1 LQPVQFF
8 RVNSPREAGKLA
20 NTETGNQG
28 AAMNRKSKIV
38 ATIGPASQER
48 DVLTRLIRAGLDV
61 ARLNFSHGTFDEHA
75 QRIKMIRELSE
86 ELNKPITILQDL
98 QGPKL
103 RVGSLPGGAIQLDLG
118 EVIVLSSNPESA
130 FQDERFAGKE
140 IIPFDVPDLEKSV
153 IPGNRILMDDGALE
167 IEVVGVSPNSV
178 EARVVLGGTLKSHK
192 GVNLPR
198 ANLTIPGFMEKDRAD
213 LLFGL
218 QSGVDAVAISFVRN
232 AADVETVRS
241 TVLEYS
247 RDISPQAARTP
258 IIAKIELPEAVENLH
273 EIIHAADGVMVARG
287 DLGIEMSPESVPNIQ
302 KEIILMANRHAKI
315 VITATQMLDSMIQN
329 PRPTRAEA
337 SDVANAIF
345 DGSDAVMLSG
355 ETAAGKYPVQSVAM
369 MDAIVQEAE
378 DHYGRWGHYLDFP
391 DEVVTQTD
399 ALSITRAARE
409 LAHDRD
415 VSAIA
420 VFTETGRTALFTSK
434 ARPRVPILA
443 FTPER
448 STYQRMGLYWG
459 VIPFL
464 VPFATTVETM
474 LAHVETAIL
483 ASSNLEPGQQVVLV
497 SGFPVGAMREPNFAL
512 LYTIG
517 SHP

>member
-1 LQPVQFF
+1 MQRMP
-8 RVNSPREAGKLA
+8 
-20 NTETGNQG
+20 
-28 AAMNRKSKIV
+28 KIV
-38 ATIGPASQER
+38 ATIGPASQDRE
-48 DVLTRLIRAGLDV
+48 VLARMIRAGLDV
-61 ARLNFSHGTFDEHA
+61 ARLNFSHGTYEVHTQVIQLLRTLSDE
-75 QRIKMIRELSE
+75 LD
-86 ELNKPITILQDL
+86 KPITILQDL

-103 RVGSLPGGAIQLDLG
+103 RVGQISGGSVQVSEG
-118 EVIVLSSNPESA
+118 EIIVLSSRPEQA
-130 FQDERFAGKE
+130 REDAQYAGKD

-153 IPGNRILMDDGALE
+153 APGNRILMDDGSLE

-178 EARVVLGGTLKSHK
+178 EARVVLGGALKSHK

-198 ANLTIPGFMEKDRAD
+198 ANLNIPGFTEKDRAD
-213 LLFGL
+213 LQFGL
-218 QSGVDAVAISFVRN
+218 KAGVDAVAISFVRN
-232 AADVETVRS
+232 GKDVDVA
-241 TVLEYS
+241 
-247 RDISPQAARTP
+247 RDAIKAYAKENNDPDVIRTP

-273 EIIHAADGVMVARG
+273 DIIHAADGVMVARG
-287 DLGIEMSPESVPNIQ
+287 DLGIEMPPEMVPNIQ
-302 KEIILMANRHAKI
+302 KQIIEMANRHAKV
-315 VITATQMLDSMIQN
+315 VITATQMLDSMIHN

-355 ETAAGKYPVQSVAM
+355 ETAAGAYPVESIAM
-369 MDAIVQEAE
+369 MASIITEAE
-378 DHYGRWGHYLDFP
+378 EHYARWGHALDFP
-391 DEVVTQTD
+391 DEVVAHTD

-420 VFTETGRTALFTSK
+420 VFSETGRTALYMSK
-434 ARPRVPILA
+434 ARPRVPVLV

-448 STYQRMGLYWG
+448 STYQRVGLYWG
-459 VIPFL
+459 VKPFL

-474 LAHVETAIL
+474 LAHVETAIM

-517 SHP
+517 EVK